1 MRSGVR
7 VDAPTGLYDRGRRPI
22 PRVLGGHL
30 SKGLAATREGSF
42 KLTFAALV
50 VAAAVVATVHP
61 SRQNVSTVELAVVLA
76 LGMAVSGGL
85 LLGAQLIAMRSKPAA
100 NAALAMVTLACVFTA
115 YVVHTE
121 LFYPGNRL
129 ALVAICGAALFGLFV
144 AFQVIDERRWGGVVL
159 SAVALVAV
167 SSPLWPD
174 MAVGL
179 GEPGGVLSLS
189 EPRFWLAL
197 IGACGAGA
205 LTVFAFSR
213 VVDESHWGVAAL
225 LAVLAVGVAV
235 VMWTGLAV
243 ERRFSGDGWEKHEDV
258 RAIEFD
264 ETPNVYFV
272 GFDSIVPESIMQKY
286 LGVDTTDFHLT
297 FDREAR
303 RFRNLF
309 ANSVPSYYSINT
321 LMALDQDV
329 FLAGN
334 GPGYFVRTPS
344 YFAGHELSPLV
355 WIMRENGYETTSI
368 YENTY
373 FGHTK
378 GPHVDNY
385 VINGELGGVC
395 SLLDQDVRRW
405 AFWGYCSIVNADRR
419 QDADVAPGD
428 SLVSELT
435 DVVDGTPQFVIAHL
449 YLPGHTSQRFR
460 YDSEE
465 DREIFVEQYRQA
477 SNRAAIFL
485 GQIIEHVRSNDPTA
499 MLFVFGDH
507 GMHLSRGVEVEED
520 PAFYLQDRFAILGG
534 VYPPDRCGEYFDE
547 AESKGYMTMLDAVHA
562 ILGCLSGGQTALLEP
577 RRDRFLEG
585 LEEHDY
591 HYQEFLYE

>member
-1 MRSGVR
+1 M
-7 VDAPTGLYDRGRRPI
+7 YHKGRRLI
-22 PRVLGGHL
+22 PHILGGHL

-50 VAAAVVATVHP
+50 VAAAMVATIHP
-61 SRQNVSTVELAVVLA
+61 SRQNVSTVELAVVIA

-85 LLGAQLIAMRSKPAA
+85 LLGAQLIALRSKPAA

-129 ALVAICGAALFGLFV
+129 ALAAICGAALFGLFV

-205 LTVFAFSR
+205 LTVFALSR
-213 VVDESHWGVAAL
+213 AVDQSYWGVAAL

-235 VMWTGLAV
+235 VMWTGLTV

-334 GPGYFVRTPS
+334 SPGYFVRSPS
-344 YFAGHELSPLV
+344 YFAGHDLSPLV
-355 WIMRENGYETTSI
+355 WIMRKNGYETTSI
-368 YENTY
+368 FEDTY
-373 FGHTK
+373 FGHSK
-378 GPHVDNY
+378 GPHIDNY
-385 VINGELGGVC
+385 VINGKLGGVC
-395 SLLDQDVRRW
+395 SLLDEDVRSW
-405 AFWGYCSIVNADRR
+405 AFWGYCSIVNVDRR
-419 QDADVAPGD
+419 QSAVVSPGD
-428 SLVSELT
+428 ALVRELT
-435 DVVDGTPQFVIAHL
+435 SVGKSTPQFVVAHL
-449 YLPGHTSQRFR
+449 YMPGHTSSRFR
-460 YDSEE
+460 YDNSG
-465 DREIFVEQYRQA
+465 DKEIFVEQYREA
-477 SNRAAIFL
+477 SNGAAVFL

-499 MLFVFGDH
+499 ILFVFGDH
-507 GMHLSRGVEVEED
+507 GMYVSRGVELEED

-547 AESKGYMTMLDAVHA
+547 AESKGYMTTLDAVHA
-562 ILGCLSGGQTALLEP
+562 ILSCLSGGQNALLEP

>member
-1 MRSGVR
+1 M
-7 VDAPTGLYDRGRRPI
+7 YHKGRRLI
-22 PRVLGGHL
+22 PHVLGGHL

-50 VAAAVVATVHP
+50 VAAAMVATIHP
-61 SRQNVSTVELAVVLA
+61 SRQNVSTVELAVVIA

-85 LLGAQLIAMRSKPAA
+85 LLGAQLIALRSKPAA

-129 ALVAICGAALFGLFV
+129 ALAAICGAALFGLFV

-174 MAVGL
+174 VITGISR
-179 GEPGGVLSLS
+179 PGGVLALND
-189 EPRFWLAL
+189 PRFWIAL
-197 IGACGAGA
+197 VGMCGAGVLA
-205 LTVFAFSR
+205 VYAASR

-235 VMWTGLAV
+235 VIWTGLQV
-243 ERRFSGDGWEKHEDV
+243 ERRLTGDSWERHAEIRPIK
-258 RAIEFD
+258 FD

-286 LGVDTTDFHLT
+286 LGVDTTDFHSL
-297 FDREAR
+297 FDRDAR

-309 ANSVPSYYSINT
+309 ANSVRSYWSLNT
-321 LMALDQDV
+321 LMALDQDI

-334 GPGYFVRTPS
+334 RPGYFVHSPS
-344 YFAGHELSPLV
+344 YFAGHDLSPLV

-368 YENTY
+368 YENTS

-378 GPHVDNY
+378 GPHIDNY

-395 SLLDQDVRRW
+395 SLLEQDVRTW
-405 AFWGYCSIVNADRR
+405 AFWGYCSIVNADGR
-419 QDADVAPGD
+419 QGADVAPGD

-449 YLPGHTSQRFR
+449 YLPGHTSPRFR
-460 YDSEE
+460 YDNEE
-465 DREIFVEQYRQA
+465 DNQRFREWYRERA
-477 SNRAAIFL
+477 NRAAIYL

-499 MLFVFGDH
+499 ILFVYGDH
-507 GMHLSRGVEVEED
+507 GMYVSRGS
-520 PAFYLQDRFAILGG
+520 RGRGG
-534 VYPPDRCGEYFDE
+534 P
-547 AESKGYMTMLDAVHA
+547 
-562 ILGCLSGGQTALLEP
+562 
-577 RRDRFLEG
+577 
-585 LEEHDY
+585 
-591 HYQEFLYE
+591 

>member
-1 MRSGVR
+1 M
-7 VDAPTGLYDRGRRPI
+7 YHKGRRLI
-22 PRVLGGHL
+22 PHVLGGHL

-85 LLGAQLIAMRSKPAA
+85 LLGAQLIALRSKPAA
-100 NAALAMVTLACVFTA
+100 NAALAAATLACVFTA

-129 ALVAICGAALFGLFV
+129 ALAAICGAALFGLFV

-189 EPRFWLAL
+189 EPRFWIAL
-197 IGACGAGA
+197 IGFCAAGA
-205 LTVFAFSR
+205 AAVFVVSR
-213 VVDESHWGVAAL
+213 AVDRSLWGVAAL
-225 LAVLAVGVAV
+225 LVVVSAGVAV
-235 VMWTGLAV
+235 TVWTGLQV
-243 ERRFSGDGWEKHEDV
+243 ERRLIGDSWEV
-258 RAIEFD
+258 RGEIRPIVFE

-272 GFDSIVPESIMQKY
+272 GFESMVPDSILQKY
-286 LGVDTTDFHLT
+286 LGVETTDFHST
-297 FDREAR
+297 FEREAR
-303 RFRNLF
+303 RFRNMF
-309 ANSVPSYYSINT
+309 ANSIATFYSLNT
-321 LMALDQDV
+321 IMALDQNI
-329 FLAGN
+329 FLADYR
-334 GPGYFVRTPS
+334 PGYFVQTPS
-344 YFAGHELSPLV
+344 YFSGNDLSPLV
-355 WIMRENGYETTSI
+355 WIMRDNGYETTSI
-368 YENTY
+368 YGNTY
-373 FGHTK
+373 LGSTK
-378 GPHVDNY
+378 GAHIDNY
-385 VINGELGGVC
+385 VISANLGGMC
-395 SLLDQDVRRW
+395 SRLDEDVRRW
-405 AFWGYCSIVNADRR
+405 AFWGYCSIVNSDRQR
-419 QDADVAPGD
+419 GAANTPGD
-428 SLVSELT
+428 ASVKALT
-435 DVVDGTPQFVIAHL
+435 NIGESTPQFVIAHVD
-449 YLPGHTSQRFR
+449 LPGHTSSRFR
-460 YDSEE
+460 YDNEE
-465 DREIFVEQYRQA
+465 DKQRFREWYRERA
-477 SNRAAIFL
+477 NRAAIHL

-499 MLFVFGDH
+499 ILFVFGDH

-547 AESKGYMTMLDAVHA
+547 AESKGYMTTLDAVHA
-562 ILGCLSGGQTALLEP
+562 ILSCLSGGQNALLEP

>member
-1 MRSGVR
+1 MRPGVR
-7 VDAPTGLYDRGRRPI
+7 VDAPTSMYHKGRRLI
-22 PRVLGGHL
+22 PHVLGGHL

-85 LLGAQLIAMRSKPAA
+85 LLGAQLIALRSKPAA
-100 NAALAMVTLACVFTA
+100 NAALAAATLACVFTA

-129 ALVAICGAALFGLFV
+129 ALAAICGAALFGLFV

-189 EPRFWLAL
+189 EPRFWIAL
-197 IGACGAGA
+197 IGFCAAGA
-205 LTVFAFSR
+205 AAVFVVSR
-213 VVDESHWGVAAL
+213 AVDRSLWGVAAL
-225 LAVLAVGVAV
+225 LVVVSAGVAV
-235 VMWTGLAV
+235 TVWTGLQV
-243 ERRFSGDGWEKHEDV
+243 ERRLIGDSWERHAEI
-258 RAIEFD
+258 RPITFD

-286 LGVDTTDFHLT
+286 LGVETTDFHLT

-303 RFRNLF
+303 RFQNLF

-344 YFAGHELSPLV
+344 YFAGHDLSPLV
-355 WIMRENGYETTSI
+355 WIMRANGYETTSI

-378 GPHVDNY
+378 GPHIDNY

-405 AFWGYCSIVNADRR
+405 AFWGYCSVVNADGR

-428 SLVSELT
+428 SLVRELT
-435 DVVDGTPQFVIAHL
+435 NVVDGTPQFVIAHL
-449 YLPGHTSQRFR
+449 NLPGHTSQRFR

-465 DREIFVEQYRQA
+465 DKERFVEQYREA
-477 SNRAAIFL
+477 SNSAAIFL

-499 MLFVFGDH
+499 ILFVFGDH
-507 GMHLSRGVEVEED
+507 GMYVSRGLELEED
-520 PAFYLQDRFAILGG
+520 PEFYLQDRFAILGG

-562 ILGCLSGGQTALLEP
+562 ILSCLSGGQNALLEP

-585 LEEHDY
+585 VEEHDY